1 MELVASRAS
10 SSLTSAPRAASFR
23 TTLTLSSCP
32 VASGSVT
39 LDDAPSTLQAGHVM
53 VDVRHRAPPHALV
66 EFGALSRRPVR
77 VEAGPYVDRRM
88 LLESVAL
95 RWLSEH
101 CVDGALPRR
110 PTRVEAGPHVGCP
123 LELQA
128 CRGRLLHSL
137 RSFRPFGCN
146 PHPAA
151 PDGSCGSLVNDH
163 RFSTEHESLEPGV
176 CWGGT
181 IGVSNPPIRQAP
193 PPRSGCLGQSPVG

>member
-1 MELVASRAS
+1 
-10 SSLTSAPRAASFR
+10 
-23 TTLTLSSCP
+23 
-32 VASGSVT
+32 
-39 LDDAPSTLQAGHVM
+39 
-53 VDVRHRAPPHALV
+53 HRAPPRALV
-66 EFGALSRRPVR
+66 EFGALPRRPIR
-77 VEAGPYVDRRM
+77 VEAGPHVDRRM

-101 CVDGALPRR
+101 CVDEALAQNRR
-110 PTRVEAGPHVGCP
+110 GRRKWAAP

-163 RFSTEHESLEPGV
+163 PFSTEHESLEPGV

-181 IGVSNPPIRQAP
+181 IGVSNPPIREAP